1 MGFRFKLQ
9 RVLDLKLKQED
20 EKKNQI
26 ATLMQAIKTKEDEL
40 EALISEKKQKE
51 FSLNDNRKRGIS
63 ILEIR
68 NINQYLL
75 FLDKKINTL
84 RFEISSLESNLNQKR
99 LEYLELQKERKTFE
113 KLKEKDYEKYLY
125 NEKKEEEK
133 MIDQIVTFNKNNTK
147 KQNCKSRYEMIFKH
161 N

>member
-99 LEYLELQKERKTFE
+99 LEYLELQKETKTFE

-147 KQNCKSRYEMIFKH
+147 
-161 N
+161 

>member
-51 FSLNDNRKRGIS
+51 FSLSDNRKRGIS

-147 KQNCKSRYEMIFKH
+147 
-161 N
+161 

>member
-40 EALISEKKQKE
+40 EVLISEKKQKE

-99 LEYLELQKERKTFE
+99 QEYLELQKERKTFE

-147 KQNCKSRYEMIFKH
+147 
-161 N
+161 

>member
-40 EALISEKKQKE
+40 EALSSEKKQKE
-51 FSLNDNRKRGIS
+51 FSLNDNTKRGIS

-147 KQNCKSRYEMIFKH
+147 
-161 N
+161 

>member
-40 EALISEKKQKE
+40 EALIIEKKQKE

-147 KQNCKSRYEMIFKH
+147 
-161 N
+161 

>member
-1 MGFRFKLQ
+1 M
-9 RVLDLKLKQED
+9 
-20 EKKNQI
+20 
-26 ATLMQAIKTKEDEL
+26 
-40 EALISEKKQKE
+40 
-51 FSLNDNRKRGIS
+51 NDNRKRGIS

-147 KQNCKSRYEMIFKH
+147 
-161 N
+161 

>member
-133 MIDQIVTFNKNNTK
+133 MIDQIVAFNKNNTK
-147 KQNCKSRYEMIFKH
+147 
-161 N
+161 

>member
-9 RVLDLKLKQED
+9 RLLDLKLKQED

-147 KQNCKSRYEMIFKH
+147 
-161 N
+161 

>member
-99 LEYLELQKERKTFE
+99 LEYLEQQKERKTFE

-147 KQNCKSRYEMIFKH
+147 
-161 N
+161 

>member
-40 EALISEKKQKE
+40 KALISEKKQKE

-147 KQNCKSRYEMIFKH
+147 
-161 N
+161 

>member
-75 FLDKKINTL
+75 FLDKKINTV

-147 KQNCKSRYEMIFKH
+147 
-161 N
+161 

>member
-113 KLKEKDYEKYLY
+113 KLKEKDYEKYL
-125 NEKKEEEK
+125 
-133 MIDQIVTFNKNNTK
+133 
-147 KQNCKSRYEMIFKH
+147 
-161 N
+161 

>member
-75 FLDKKINTL
+75 YLDKKINTL

-147 KQNCKSRYEMIFKH
+147 
-161 N
+161 

>member
-1 MGFRFKLQ
+1 MAFKFKLQ
-9 RVLDLKLKQED
+9 RILDLKIKQED

-26 ATLMQAIKTKEDEL
+26 AVLINSIKDKEEEL
-40 EALISEKKQKE
+40 EKVLSEKKEKE
-51 FSLNDNRKRGIS
+51 VSLNMDSKKGIS

-75 FLDKKINTL
+75 FLDKKINTIN
-84 RFEISSLESNLNQKR
+84 FEISSLESNLKQKR
-99 LEYLELQKERKTFE
+99 QEYLELQKDRKTFE

-147 KQNCKSRYEMIFKH
+147 
-161 N
+161 

>member
-40 EALISEKKQKE
+40 DALISEKKQKE

-147 KQNCKSRYEMIFKH
+147 
-161 N
+161 

>member
-113 KLKEKDYEKYLY
+113 KLKEEDYEKYLY

-147 KQNCKSRYEMIFKH
+147 
-161 N
+161 

>member
-26 ATLMQAIKTKEDEL
+26 ATLMQAIKTKEEEL

-147 KQNCKSRYEMIFKH
+147 
-161 N
+161 

>member
-147 KQNCKSRYEMIFKH
+147 
-161 N
+161 

>member
-113 KLKEKDYEKYLY
+113 KLKEKDYEKYLS

-147 KQNCKSRYEMIFKH
+147 
-161 N
+161 

>member
-40 EALISEKKQKE
+40 EALSSEKKQKE

-147 KQNCKSRYEMIFKH
+147 
-161 N
+161 

>member
-26 ATLMQAIKTKEDEL
+26 ATLMKAIKTKEDEL

-147 KQNCKSRYEMIFKH
+147 
-161 N
+161 

>member
-51 FSLNDNRKRGIS
+51 FSLNDNRKSGIS

-147 KQNCKSRYEMIFKH
+147 
-161 N
+161 

>member
-26 ATLMQAIKTKEDEL
+26 ATLMKAIKNKEDEL

-99 LEYLELQKERKTFE
+99 QEYLELQKERKTFE

-147 KQNCKSRYEMIFKH
+147 
-161 N
+161 

>member
-9 RVLDLKLKQED
+9 RLLDLKLKQED

-68 NINQYLL
+68 NINQYY
-75 FLDKKINTL
+75 FG
-84 RFEISSLESNLNQKR
+84 
-99 LEYLELQKERKTFE
+99 
-113 KLKEKDYEKYLY
+113 
-125 NEKKEEEK
+125 
-133 MIDQIVTFNKNNTK
+133 
-147 KQNCKSRYEMIFKH
+147 
-161 N
+161 

>member
-9 RVLDLKLKQED
+9 RVLDLKSKQED

-147 KQNCKSRYEMIFKH
+147 
-161 N
+161 

>member
-9 RVLDLKLKQED
+9 RLLDLKLKQED

-84 RFEISSLESNLNQKR
+84 RIEIRSMESNLNQKR
-99 LEYLELQKERKTFE
+99 QEYLELQKERKTFE

-147 KQNCKSRYEMIFKH
+147 
-161 N
+161 

>member
-26 ATLMQAIKTKEDEL
+26 ATLIQAIKTKEDEL
-40 EALISEKKQKE
+40 ESLISEKKQKE

-125 NEKKEEEK
+125 NEKK
-133 MIDQIVTFNKNNTK
+133 
-147 KQNCKSRYEMIFKH
+147 
-161 N
+161 

>member
-20 EKKNQI
+20 DKKNQI

-147 KQNCKSRYEMIFKH
+147 
-161 N
+161 

>member
-40 EALISEKKQKE
+40 EVLISEKKQKE

-147 KQNCKSRYEMIFKH
+147 
-161 N
+161 

>member
-26 ATLMQAIKTKEDEL
+26 ATLIQAIKTKEDEL

-147 KQNCKSRYEMIFKH
+147 
-161 N
+161 

>member
-26 ATLMQAIKTKEDEL
+26 ATLIQAIKTKEDEL

-113 KLKEKDYEKYLY
+113 KLKEKDYEKYIY

-147 KQNCKSRYEMIFKH
+147 
-161 N
+161 

>member
-40 EALISEKKQKE
+40 EALSSEKKQKE

-113 KLKEKDYEKYLY
+113 QLKEKDYEKYLY

-147 KQNCKSRYEMIFKH
+147 
-161 N
+161 

>member
-26 ATLMQAIKTKEDEL
+26 ETLMQAIKTKEDEL

-147 KQNCKSRYEMIFKH
+147 
-161 N
+161 

>member
-99 LEYLELQKERKTFE
+99 QEYLELQKERKTFE

-147 KQNCKSRYEMIFKH
+147 
-161 N
+161 

>member
-40 EALISEKKQKE
+40 ESLISEKKQKE

-147 KQNCKSRYEMIFKH
+147 
-161 N
+161 